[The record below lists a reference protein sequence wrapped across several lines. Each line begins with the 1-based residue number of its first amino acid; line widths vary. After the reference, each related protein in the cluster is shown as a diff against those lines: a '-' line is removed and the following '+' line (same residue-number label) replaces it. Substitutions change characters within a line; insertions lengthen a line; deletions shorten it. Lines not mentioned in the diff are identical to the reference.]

1 MMKRN
6 TTDCSGSQRTLD
18 RRRISRATVFA
29 LCIGVF
35 FGGVLFAADPVQE
48 FRLAAPGYQYAFP
61 RDHGSHDDFRTEWW
75 YYTGHLT
82 TKNGRRFGYQL
93 TFFRRGIPRDQVKTL
108 PSQWSITQ
116 LYLAHFAISDFAGE
130 QFQYAEQIS
139 RAGLGKAG
147 AKRDRLHV
155 WIDQWSVESPTASP
169 LTQKL
174 LASNGTIGIQFTLS
188 PEKPL
193 VVHGLGGISR
203 KGSAAGQASHYY
215 SFTRLATTGTLSI
228 GTEQFNV
235 TGTTW
240 MDHEFGSA
248 DLGPDLVGWDWFSM
262 QLENGTDL
270 MLYRLRRTDG
280 SADPA
285 SSGTL
290 VDRDGRTQHL
300 TVKDFSME
308 PTAYWTSPKST
319 ARYPQRWHIVI
330 PSRHLDLDTIP
341 QLAGQELVTSR
352 STQVTYWEGA
362 IEVNG
367 VAQGTAIKGQGY
379 MELTGYAERFTKKL

>member
-1 MMKRN
+1 MRRN
-6 TTDCSGSQRTLD
+6 DTGFIGCRRQLRTEKIP
-18 RRRISRATVFA
+18 RVIVIA
-29 LCIGVF
+29 LCIGAS
-35 FGGVLFAADPVQE
+35 FGTLLVAADPIQE
-48 FRLAAPGYQYAFP
+48 FRPATPGYQYVFP

-82 TKNGRRFGYQL
+82 AKNGRRFGYQL

-108 PSQWSITQ
+108 PSQWSVTH
-116 LYLAHFAISDFAGE
+116 LYLAHFAISDLTGE
-130 QFQYAEQIS
+130 QFHYAELIS

-147 AKRDRLHV
+147 AERDRLHV
-155 WIDQWSVESPTASP
+155 WIDQWSAESTVAGP

-174 LASNGTIGIQFTLS
+174 RASNGTIGIQFTLS
-188 PEKPL
+188 PEKSL
-193 VVHGLGGISR
+193 VLHGTDGVSR
-203 KGSAAGQASHYY
+203 KGSASGQASHYY
-215 SFTRLATTGTLSI
+215 SFTRLATAGTLSL
-228 GTEQFNV
+228 GAEQFDV
-235 TGTTW
+235 TGTSW

-248 DLGPDLVGWDWFSM
+248 DLGPDLAGWDWFSI

-270 MLYRLRRTDG
+270 MLYRLRRADG

-308 PTAYWTSPKST
+308 PTAFWTSPRT
-319 ARYPQRWHIVI
+319 TTRYPQRWHIVI
-330 PSRHLDLDTIP
+330 PSLNLSLDIVP

-352 STQVTYWEGA
+352 SAQVTYWEGA
-362 IEVNG
+362 VEITGFDHGRPVR
-367 VAQGTAIKGQGY
+367 GQGY
-379 MELTGYAERFTKKL
+379 MELTGYAERISQKL